1 MVIDVKDIKSKI
13 PFLIRGILVF
23 LLFFYSAYF
32 QLIPIKLFHLDVH
45 NLSDTENVILSTFS
59 SIVVVLILIAIY
71 WKELKKDFSSYRK
84 NIMENLDIGIK
95 YWMSGL
101 AIMMISN
108 LIITFVFKAGGAN
121 NEELVQNM
129 IHSLPWLMV
138 IDAGILAPFNEEMV
152 FRKTLKDIFN
162 QKWIFVICSFL
173 LFGGAHVINNATN
186 ILDYLYIIPYGALGG
201 AFALAVYKS
210 DNIFTSISMH
220 MFHNLVLVLLS
231 IFVL

>member
-45 NLSDTENVILSTFS
+45 SLSDTENVILSTFS

-186 ILDYLYIIPYGALGG
+186 ILDYLYIIPYGAL
-201 AFALAVYKS
+201 
-210 DNIFTSISMH
+210 
-220 MFHNLVLVLLS
+220 
-231 IFVL
+231 

>member
-45 NLSDTENVILSTFS
+45 SLSDTENVILSTFS

-84 NIMENLDIGIK
+84 NIMENLDICIK

>member
-45 NLSDTENVILSTFS
+45 SLSDTENVILSTFS